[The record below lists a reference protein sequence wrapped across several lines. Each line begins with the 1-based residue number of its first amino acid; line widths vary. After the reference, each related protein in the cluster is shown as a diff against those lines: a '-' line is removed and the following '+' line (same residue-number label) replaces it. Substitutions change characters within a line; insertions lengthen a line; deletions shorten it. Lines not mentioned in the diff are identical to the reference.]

1 MARDADEDGYDSM
14 GTVWGYQGLTADEQ
28 RAMLRTYSVDFD
40 DGGDGP
46 PELVVSDDEG
56 TLRGRNGETPGCE
69 GGTGDADTDSED
81 EDEAYM
87 RNGKFFRSGKSHTCF
102 ERTRSS
108 SQSSRTSS
116 RVSSRISSRIT
127 SCSHS
132 CCNLSGATQAS
143 SEAALHE
150 DSEEGRHARRAKAEA
165 AAEAWRHK
173 RSVCLAE
180 VVYPEGTEELMLAGA
195 ADTPK
200 YISLK
205 VVLDSGA
212 GTHVVNRR
220 AIPGYKVMESAL
232 SKAGAAFVGADGGR
246 IANHGESL
254 LKIVSEDSNGN
265 KHHITSN
272 FQVADVT
279 KALWSVGLICDSG
292 LDVRFKKHEALILDS
307 RGVELCRFERIGGL
321 YVTTVMLE
329 NPGRQGFHR
338 QGA

>member
-1 MARDADEDGYDSM
+1 VDLENDDS
-14 GTVWGYQGLTADEQ
+14 A
-28 RAMLRTYSVDFD
+28 
-40 DGGDGP
+40 
-46 PELVVSDDEG
+46 
-56 TLRGRNGETPGCE
+56 
-69 GGTGDADTDSED
+69 
-81 EDEAYM
+81 
-87 RNGKFFRSGKSHTCF
+87 
-102 ERTRSS
+102 
-108 SQSSRTSS
+108 
-116 RVSSRISSRIT
+116 
-127 SCSHS
+127 
-132 CCNLSGATQAS
+132 
-143 SEAALHE
+143 
-150 DSEEGRHARRAKAEA
+150 EGRHARRAKAEA
-165 AAEAWRHK
+165 TAEAWRHK

-180 VVYPEGTEELMLAGA
+180 VVYPEGTEELMLAG

-254 LKIVSEDSNGN
+254 LKIVSEDSKGN

-292 LDVRFKKHEALILDS
+292 LDVRFKKHEALILDA

-329 NPGRQGFHR
+329 NPEHQGFHR
-338 QGA
+338 QGAWIGDIDAQQIL